1 MAFIC
6 STSHN
11 YSCRGSV
18 YHILNKCLSCKRNL
32 VTGCQRLAGRKNQ
45 KSSNRDNTLP
55 GSGLLA
61 ACSPCISFHMAR
73 NGDKEI
79 VDVTM
84 RQMTDLETILG
95 ASGAGKQLILA
106 DLPCPVLDAL

>member
-1 MAFIC
+1 
-6 STSHN
+6 
-11 YSCRGSV
+11 
-18 YHILNKCLSCKRNL
+18 
-32 VTGCQRLAGRKNQ
+32 
-45 KSSNRDNTLP
+45 
-55 GSGLLA
+55 
-61 ACSPCISFHMAR
+61 MAR